1 MKKIK
6 KNTLPIIFIIIL
18 ILAISGSFYIGY
30 YGSASFG
37 KKATTIIS
45 LFSLAGVIF
54 SYFYSEI
61 MKKRIALHSEAQWR
75 PRLYNLMKKKK
86 ITYNDVLYFT
96 AFFNVNKS
104 KNTDIDTAVK
114 IAIKHILD
122 KKFDLNVELF
132 NLYNKTHVS
141 IDDTKQVQSLI
152 NDAKHKI
159 KQALTGDCDQEK
171 LVQKAIIDVEQE
183 IKQTLTG
190 NCDQLEQAKNLIND
204 DQQIERVQSLISN
217 TEQKLKQ
224 AKNLINDDQQI
235 KNVQQTF
242 SDAKLNLEQALTL
255 INHATQNQQNSYDN
269 LLGNFNTIESL
280 NTPLEEDQIIL
291 FKACISELLK
301 ADWDKQK

>member
-37 KKATTIIS
+37 KKATIIIS

-104 KNTDIDTAVK
+104 KSTDIDTAVK

-152 NDAKHKI
+152 
-159 KQALTGDCDQEK
+159 
-171 LVQKAIIDVEQE
+171 
-183 IKQTLTG
+183 
-190 NCDQLEQAKNLIND
+190 
-204 DQQIERVQSLISN
+204 SN

-224 AKNLINDDQQI
+224 AKSLINDADQQI

>member
-1 MKKIK
+1 
-6 KNTLPIIFIIIL
+6 
-18 ILAISGSFYIGY
+18 
-30 YGSASFG
+30 
-37 KKATTIIS
+37 
-45 LFSLAGVIF
+45 
-54 SYFYSEI
+54 

-104 KNTDIDTAVK
+104 KSTDIDTAVK

-141 IDDTKQVQSLI
+141 IDDTK
-152 NDAKHKI
+152 
-159 KQALTGDCDQEK
+159 

-190 NCDQLEQAKNLIND
+190 NCDQLE
-204 DQQIERVQSLISN
+204 
-217 TEQKLKQ
+217 Q

>member
-37 KKATTIIS
+37 KKATIIIS

-104 KNTDIDTAVK
+104 KSTDIDTAVK

-204 DQQIERVQSLISN
+204 DQQI
-217 TEQKLKQ
+217 
-224 AKNLINDDQQI
+224 

-280 NTPLEEDQIIL
+280 NTPLEENQIIL